1 MARYRLRVLGV
12 VQGVGF
18 RWFTLMAAR
27 RLGLAGWVRND
38 ADGSV
43 EVLVEGSEG
52 AVDRFVEELRRGPEG
67 AAVTEVRRSVERA
80 EAGEGEAEA
89 ERLPSPFEIAG
100 RR

>member
-1 MARYRLRVLGV
+1 MARYRLRVMGT

-18 RWFTLMAAR
+18 RWFTLRAAR

-52 AVDRFVEELRRGPEG
+52 AVNRFVEELSTGPEG
-67 AAVTEVRRSVERA
+67 ASVSEVRRGS
-80 EAGEGEAEA
+80 EAAG
-89 ERLPSPFEIAG
+89 ERLPNPFEIV
-100 RR
+100 RRG

>member
-1 MARYRLRVLGV
+1 MARYRLRVTGV

-18 RWFTLMAAR
+18 RWFTLRVAR

-43 EVLVEGSEG
+43 EVLVEGSDG
-52 AVDRFVEELRRGPEG
+52 AVERLVEELRRGPEG
-67 AAVTEVRRSVERA
+67 ASVSEVRQSA
-80 EAGEGEAEA
+80 EAPG
-89 ERLPSPFEIAG
+89 ERLPNPFEIAG

>member
-1 MARYRLRVLGV
+1 MARYRLRVMGV

-18 RWFTLMAAR
+18 RWFAMRAAR
-27 RLGLAGWVRND
+27 RLDLAGWVRND

-52 AVDRFVEELRRGPEG
+52 AVERLAEELGRGPDG
-67 AAVTEVRRSVERA
+67 ASVQEVRRSAEAAA
-80 EAGEGEAEA
+80 EAGG
-89 ERLPSPFEIAG
+89 ERLPSPFEIVG

>member
-1 MARYRLRVLGV
+1 MSRYRLRVIGV

-18 RWFTLMAAR
+18 RWFTLRVAR
-27 RLGLAGWVRND
+27 RLELAGWVRNE

-43 EVLVEGSEG
+43 EVLVEGSDG
-52 AVDRFVEELRRGPEG
+52 AVERFVEELRRGPEG
-67 AAVTEVRRSVERA
+67 ASVSEVRRSA
-80 EAGEGEAEA
+80 EPSG